1 MDHSALR
8 GTKSKER
15 KGVQIGEQQ
24 SAENPKAKRTHFQC
38 HVKDDIRI
46 YRNDPLI
53 CFWDNYS
60 LHGKPIRVFLFYF
73 LLFVGTNAALSYG
86 EGTLSLPHLQAVVSG
101 DVFRFPP
108 FAFVLRVFASFHHR
122 EAIVSPNPPAIPFL
136 RDYVGIIVL
145 ALMSAHMALVH
156 KQWHTVSIGLHR
168 LWQDKILD
176 QRVFTPHEFHRL
188 VRKYDRLFNLG
199 RWRAVSLAVAIG
211 LVLAVHYAL
220 WKHGIYSGLNQPR
233 LPQWEE
239 LAYWGWWANP
249 VTHRFAFCYGLV
261 ISIFLC
267 YYMVRHNIVGV
278 CAVSLCEEIF
288 QRKGAPDRPRLNL
301 NVHHRDGLAGLG
313 ILRDIMFL
321 VYVSILT
328 MGVSL
333 VFIYYLLGTGT
344 ARVLVPFYLIFF
356 LLNPLYVF
364 LPLLHISKE
373 VRMSKA
379 DQIEVV
385 KLELA
390 RLAASTGIE
399 AKVLFLERELEK
411 LSDIPDFLFS
421 PRRLGFFFVTYLIP
435 VVLFVDWLFSRY
447 V

>member
-8 GTKSKER
+8 GTKSREPKR
-15 KGVQIGEQQ
+15 VQIGEQK
-24 SAENPKAKRTHFQC
+24 SAENPKAKRSPYKC

-46 YRNDPLI
+46 YRNDPII

-60 LHGKPIRVFLFYF
+60 LHSGSIRVFLFYL

-86 EGTLSLPHLQAVVSG
+86 EGTLSLPHLQAVLSA

-108 FAFVLRVFASFHHR
+108 FTFVLRVFASFHHR
-122 EAIVSPNPPAIPFL
+122 EAIVSPNPPVIPFL
-136 RDYVGIIVL
+136 RDYAGIVVL
-145 ALMSAHMALVH
+145 TLMSAHMALVH
-156 KQWHTVSIGLHR
+156 KQWHNISIGLHR

-176 QRVFTPHEFHRL
+176 QGVFTAHEFHRL

-199 RWRAVSLAVAIG
+199 RWRGVSLTVAIAV
-211 LVLAVHYAL
+211 VLAVHYSL

-239 LAYWGWWANP
+239 LAYLGWWANP
-249 VTHRFAFCYGLV
+249 ATHRFAFCYGLI

-278 CAVSLCEEIF
+278 CAVLLCEELF
-288 QRKGAPDRPRLNL
+288 QRKEAPDRPRLNL
-301 NVHHRDGLAGLG
+301 NVHHHDGLAGLG

-333 VFIYYLLGTGT
+333 LFIYYLLGTGT

-356 LLNPLYVF
+356 LLNPLFVF

-373 VRMSKA
+373 VRISKA
-379 DQIEVV
+379 NQIDV
-385 KLELA
+385 LQSELA
-390 RLAASTGIE
+390 KLAASTGTE
-399 AKVLFLERELEK
+399 ARFLLLERELEK
-411 LSDIPDFLFS
+411 LSDIPDLLFS
-421 PRRLGFFFVTYLIP
+421 PRRLGFFLSPI
-435 VVLFVDWLFSRY
+435 
-447 V
+447 